1 MNFMK
6 QTNKKAFTLIE
17 ILISI
22 TILLVV
28 TGMVSAIF
36 FNTLNYWKRGY
47 GFTNRQQAARLVFS
61 RMTENISSLF
71 VSASRNI
78 YCFGSKD
85 SFYFISASFKGS
97 EGDLAEMGYEFNA
110 GENKLYFSYQGE
122 ADFNFDTH
130 DYKDMIAI
138 KVVEFALYYLD
149 KSGDW
154 FDSWDSRIGGQQEG
168 IVPQAIKVL
177 FAIENNDLEG
187 NKEVFETLI
196 ELPLRTKY

>member
-110 GENKLYFSYQGE
+110 GENKLYFSYQAE
-122 ADFNFDTH
+122 ADFNFDTYDH
-130 DYKDMIAI
+130 KDIIAI
-138 KVVEFALYYLD
+138 QVVEFALYYLD
-149 KSGDW
+149 KSGNW